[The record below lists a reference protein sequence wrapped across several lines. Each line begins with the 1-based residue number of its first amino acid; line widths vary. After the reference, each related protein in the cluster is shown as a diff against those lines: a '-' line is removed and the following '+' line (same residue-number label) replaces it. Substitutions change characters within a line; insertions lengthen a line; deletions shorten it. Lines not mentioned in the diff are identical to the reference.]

1 MKLIKSDILENFKT
15 YDDRVKNNLSLIIDE
30 LILKKTQ
37 VSSYLLII
45 LELLATQYTIYYR
58 ALDAVNTSTDLTGND
73 SQKRKSKIPE
83 LSALQKAYTEIIRL
97 LDKLA
102 LSPIEDARLKRLKE
116 KSSEEEANEAYDELY
131 A

>member
-30 LILKKTQ
+30 LISKKTQ

-58 ALDAVNTSTDLTGND
+58 ALDALNESSTLTGHD
-73 SQKRKSKIPE
+73 SLKRKSKIPE

>member
-1 MKLIKSDILENFKT
+1 MELIKSDVLENFKT
-15 YDDRVKNNLSLIIDE
+15 YDVRVKNNLSLIIDE
-30 LILKKTQ
+30 LISKKTK

-45 LELLATQYTIYYR
+45 LELLSTQYTIYYR
-58 ALDAVNTSTDLTGND
+58 ALDQINTSSDLTGHD

-116 KSSEEEANEAYDELY
+116 KSSEEEANDAYDALY
-131 A
+131 E